1 MEPLQGARMN
11 RFKIEPDDISQDEA
25 VNQDIDPVGTIEGD
39 IRALMKK
46 LGEADFAL
54 GKQDKES
61 QGKTKKLLLS
71 LLDIMDSFERVFDAV
86 HKKPDLVTKQ
96 MKKWI
101 ANFRTIHRMLR
112 QVLSDQGVTRIENL
126 DQGFDPQ
133 WHQVLETVN
142 DPAQEEGAITEEV
155 KAGYVWHGVILRK
168 AEVMVVRHDT
178 KTVEQESKPN

>member
-1 MEPLQGARMN
+1 MN
-11 RFKIEPDDISQDEA
+11 KFKIDTEGTPEDEA
-25 VNQDIDPVGTIEGD
+25 VRDDTVPMASIEGD
-39 IRALMKK
+39 IRGLMKK

-54 GKQDKES
+54 SKQEKES
-61 QGKTKKLLLS
+61 QDRTKKLLLS

-86 HKKPDLVTKQ
+86 HNKPDLVTKQ

-133 WHQVLETVN
+133 WHKVLETVD

-178 KTVEQESKPN
+178 ATAEQE